1 MMKQSKTFKER
12 AALID
17 RENLYNPNE
26 AFELL
31 KKVSY
36 ASYPESV
43 EVHFNLDIDTRHA
56 DQQLRGTFVLPNGTG
71 KSTTVVVIAEGEQ
84 VNAAKEAGADAVG
97 SDEIIQK
104 IQGGWLD
111 FDILIT
117 VPSMMRKLGKLGK
130 VLGSKGLMPN
140 PKLGTVTN
148 DVAKAVKEFKSGKFE
163 YRNDKEGNL
172 HIVIGK
178 ADFAEKDL
186 LTNFNSLYDFIE
198 KIKPAKAKGTYFK
211 SIALCSTQSPSIFI
225 EPIKMKWNA

>member
-1 MMKQSKTFKER
+1 MKKSKIFKER
-12 AALID
+12 AALVN
-17 RENLYNPNE
+17 REKLYNPDE
-26 AFELL
+26 ALKLL
-31 KKVSY
+31 KKISY
-36 ASYPESV
+36 ASYTESV
-43 EVHFNLDIDTRHA
+43 EAHFNLDIDTRHA

-71 KSTTVVVIAEGEQ
+71 KTTKVVVIAEGEQ
-84 VNAAKEAGADAVG
+84 VNAAKEAGADDVG

-130 VLGSKGLMPN
+130 LLGSKGLMPN

-178 ADFAEKDL
+178 VDFAEKDL
-186 LTNFNSLYDFIE
+186 LANFNALYDFVE

-225 EPIKMKWNA
+225 EPIKMKWNV